1 MSEPV
6 LAIGDTVT
14 ARCTKCRSN
23 SEHIVLALEGGLP
36 LKVEC
41 QTCSRQHK
49 YRPPSKVKPTAA
61 SKAEQKL
68 AAEAKEWEELRPAM
82 NSAEATAY
90 SMTAAYKVN
99 TVISHPQFGLG
110 VVQRVAGARK
120 MEVLF
125 EDGRKV
131 MRCK

>member
-1 MSEPV
+1 MSQPV
-6 LAIGDTVT
+6 LAIGDALI

-23 SEHIVLALEGGLP
+23 SEHIVLTLEEGEP

-41 QTCSRQHK
+41 RTCNRQHK

-82 NSAEATAY
+82 DKAEAKAY
-90 SMTAAYKVN
+90 SMSAAYRVN
-99 TVISHPQFGLG
+99 AVISHPQFGIG

-125 EDGRKV
+125 EDGRKM